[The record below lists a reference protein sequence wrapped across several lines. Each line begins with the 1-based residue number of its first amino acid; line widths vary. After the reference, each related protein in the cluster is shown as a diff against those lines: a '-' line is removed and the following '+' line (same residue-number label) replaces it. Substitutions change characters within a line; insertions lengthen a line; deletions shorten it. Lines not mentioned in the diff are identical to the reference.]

1 MEKLVPDVIP
11 RAPKQNVVV
20 QYQNC
25 DVSMGNTLR
34 PEETSLSPD
43 SVVFQTHSNSL
54 YTIVMVDPDAPSRQD
69 PKMRFWR
76 HWLLVNVPANC
87 DLSGADCVTEYAGP
101 SPPKGSGPH
110 RYAFLVYT
118 QGSTRISERDVH
130 LPEARGKFNLAKF
143 LSSLGLADALAANF
157 FYSERK

>member
-1 MEKLVPDVIP
+1 MQHLIPDVIP

-20 QYQNC
+20 TYRAC
-25 DVSMGNTLR
+25 HVKLGNTLK
-34 PEETSLSPD
+34 PEETASAPS
-43 SVVFQTHSNSL
+43 SVIFQTSSNSY
-54 YTIVMVDPDAPSRQD
+54 YTLVMVDPDAPSRKD

-76 HWLLVNVPANC
+76 HWLLVNIPPGC
-87 DLSGADCVTEYAGP
+87 DLNGADCVTEYAGP

-118 QGSTRISERDVH
+118 QGSTRIGERDVH
-130 LPEARGKFNLAKF
+130 VPEARGKFNLTKF
-143 LSSLGLADALAANF
+143 VTSHGLGVAQAANF